1 MSINSNMKALIAAES
16 DQIFGFTAFGVGAGV
31 LLSRLILRPCG
42 ARWSLDISKTIFRPR
57 DAAVFSSEA
66 AF

>member
-1 MSINSNMKALIAAES
+1 VLDISGRS
-16 DQIFGFTAFGVGAGV
+16 FTPKGHKIRGGAPDIPEPGMQ
-31 LLSRLILRPCG
+31 SRD
-42 ARWSLDISKTIFRPR
+42 WSLDISKTIFRPR

>member
-1 MSINSNMKALIAAES
+1 MRVNVAFFSISGPILEEPGIAA
-16 DQIFGFTAFGVGAGV
+16 AGRSFLTRRV
-31 LLSRLILRPCG
+31 NIPEPGMQSRD
-42 ARWSLDISKTIFRPR
+42 WSLDISKTIFRPR